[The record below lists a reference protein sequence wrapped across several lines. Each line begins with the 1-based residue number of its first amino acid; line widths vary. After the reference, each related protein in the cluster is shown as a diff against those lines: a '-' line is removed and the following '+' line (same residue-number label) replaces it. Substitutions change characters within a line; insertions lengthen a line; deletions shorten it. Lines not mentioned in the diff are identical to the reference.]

1 MDDWTQTLGA
11 GPLLAIAAGAVALIL
26 ILIMRF
32 KVHAFLTLI
41 LVSLLTALA
50 TQIPVEVI
58 VDSLVDGFGGTLGS
72 VALLIALGAM
82 LGKLVEYS
90 GGAKVL
96 AEKMVDMFGEKRAPF
111 GLGLASLAFG
121 FPIFFDAGL
130 VVMLPVIFA
139 VARRLGNNVLLYGI
153 PAATAF
159 SVMHVFAPPHPGPVA
174 ASELYGANLGL
185 VLLVAIIL
193 AFPVWYLAGYL
204 WGTFI
209 GRRTVLPV
217 PPLFTSAE
225 DEDLPVTPP
234 SVGTVIAI
242 LLLPLMLI
250 FLNTGLDFLTT
261 GGFVDGE
268 QTWVHVLSL
277 LGSVPIALLIS
288 VLVALVVLGR
298 LRGADGTTLEKIV
311 DSSLGPVASVIL
323 ITGAGGMF
331 GEILRLSGIGDALAD
346 LLSGIG
352 VPIILAVWLIAVILR
367 VAQGSATVALVTA
380 AGLMVPAVMAGDFS
394 QMQVV
399 AITLA
404 TASGSVF
411 ASHVNDSGFWLV
423 GRLMGMDVK
432 TTLKVWTT
440 QQALQSIV
448 GFVFSLLLF
457 VVF

>member
-1 MDDWTQTLGA
+1 
-11 GPLLAIAAGAVALIL
+11 
-26 ILIMRF
+26 
-32 KVHAFLTLI
+32 
-41 LVSLLTALA
+41 
-50 TQIPVEVI
+50 
-58 VDSLVDGFGGTLGS
+58 
-72 VALLIALGAM
+72 
-82 LGKLVEYS
+82 
-90 GGAKVL
+90 
-96 AEKMVDMFGEKRAPF
+96 
-111 GLGLASLAFG
+111 
-121 FPIFFDAGL
+121 
-130 VVMLPVIFA
+130 
-139 VARRLGNNVLLYGI
+139 
-153 PAATAF
+153 
-159 SVMHVFAPPHPGPVA
+159 
-174 ASELYGANLGL
+174 
-185 VLLVAIIL
+185 
-193 AFPVWYLAGYL
+193 
-204 WGTFI
+204 
-209 GRRTVLPV
+209 
-217 PPLFTSAE
+217 
-225 DEDLPVTPP
+225 
-234 SVGTVIAI
+234 
-242 LLLPLMLI
+242 MLI

-411 ASHVNDSGFWLV
+411 ASHVNDSGSGSW
-423 GRLMGMDVK
+423 D
-432 TTLKVWTT
+432 
-440 QQALQSIV
+440 A
-448 GFVFSLLLF
+448 
-457 VVF
+457 